1 MEEVG
6 MKNNIMIQRIKI
18 IVTVFVIVAITACAD
33 NASNK
38 VDNLSK
44 VEQSNTENNTATAS
58 RAVLPEFELLDV
70 NDKPV
75 NLQDFKGKKLFVNLW
90 ASWCPPCR
98 AEMPSIEKLYKS
110 SDSNKVA
117 FVMVSLDD
125 NFEKAKNYVAKKK
138 LKLPVYYPQ
147 RNLPGIFNV
156 QSIPATFIF
165 DESGNLIQA
174 IEGSTDYN
182 TSQFRD
188 MLK

>member
-1 MEEVG
+1 
-6 MKNNIMIQRIKI
+6 MIKRIKLF
-18 IVTVFVIVAITACAD
+18 VTVFVIVVISACAD
-33 NASNK
+33 NVSNN
-38 VDNLSK
+38 VDRQPR
-44 VEQSNTENNTATAS
+44 VEQSNTAANTATAS
-58 RAVLPEFELLDV
+58 RPVVPEFGLLDV
-70 NDKPV
+70 HNNTV

-90 ASWCPPCR
+90 ATWCPPCR

-110 SDSNKVA
+110 SDPNKVA
-117 FVMVSLDD
+117 FVMISLDD

-138 LKLPVYYPQ
+138 LKFPVYYPQ